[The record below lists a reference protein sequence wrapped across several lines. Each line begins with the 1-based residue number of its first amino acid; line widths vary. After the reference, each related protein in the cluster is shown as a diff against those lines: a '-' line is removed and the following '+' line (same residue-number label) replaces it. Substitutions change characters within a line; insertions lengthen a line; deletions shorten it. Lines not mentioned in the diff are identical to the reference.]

1 MGEDSPEF
9 VQLLM
14 KNQRR
19 IYAFIRSQ
27 VRSPADADDVMQE
40 TSTILWTKFEK
51 FEQGTDFARWACRI
65 ARLEVLTHLRH
76 RRRLAPLFAEP
87 LADDLADA
95 VLDEIDSVGERHQ
108 ALAGCLGELPD
119 DDRTLVMER
128 YEPDATVK
136 QMAERRQ
143 RSESAIYK
151 AITRIH
157 NWLFNCIERKLS
169 EQERDHTT
177 RRGDR
182 S

>member
-1 MGEDSPEF
+1 MREDSPEF

-27 VRSPADADDVMQE
+27 VRSPADADDVLQE
-40 TSTILWTKFEK
+40 TSTILWTKFEQ
-51 FEQGTDFARWACRI
+51 FEKGTDFARWACRI

-95 VLDEIDSVGERHQ
+95 VLDEIHTVDDRHQ
-108 ALAGCLGELPD
+108 ALAGCLDELPA

-128 YEPDATVK
+128 YEPSASVK
-136 QMAERRQ
+136 QMAERRK

-151 AITRIH
+151 ALTRIQS
-157 NWLFNCIERKLS
+157 WLYDCIERKLAS
-169 EQERDHTT
+169 EERERTL
-177 RRGDR
+177 RQGGP

>member
-1 MGEDSPEF
+1 MGDDTPEF
-9 VQLLM
+9 VQLLT

-27 VRSPADADDVMQE
+27 VRCPADADDVLQE
-40 TSTILWTKFEK
+40 TSTILWAKFEQ
-51 FEQGTDFARWACRI
+51 FQQGTDFARWACRI

-76 RRRLAPLFAEP
+76 RRRLTSLFSEPVADELAE
-87 LADDLADA
+87 AI
-95 VLDEIDSVGERHQ
+95 LDEIDSVNDRQ
-108 ALAGCLGELPD
+108 QWLAECLDDLPT

-128 YEPDATVK
+128 YEPSANIR
-136 QMAERRQ
+136 QMAEQRN

-157 NWLFNCIERKLS
+157 SCLFECIERK
-169 EQERDHTT
+169 QKRDGKLPE
-177 RRGDR
+177 GDR